1 MDNINPSSYDQRP
14 VILVVDDIR
23 ANLEILSTL
32 LSADYRVL
40 VAGTG
45 ASALALAADL
55 PQPDLIL
62 LDVNMP
68 QMNGYQV
75 CQKLRENPLT
85 VDIPVIF
92 ISALTDHSAETYGLE
107 LGAVDYISKPFN
119 PGITLQRVRNQV
131 LLKQHKS
138 QLKDNEQRLKAS
150 ETYLRAIFAATPDA
164 MLISDEQGIIK
175 MVNQQTE
182 KLLGYRDDELI
193 GQAIEMLVPERY
205 RAGHPEQRAHYAAN
219 ATIRLMGARPPVSA
233 VCKNGSEVNVEI
245 SLSPIQTEQGLFFAS
260 AVRDITDRVQAIAKL
275 QKSEQRF
282 RNMANSS
289 PIMIWLTDADG
300 EPVFA
305 NQAWLDFTG
314 LASAREMTHQNWLS
328 TVHPEDRDTAFVEYY
343 KNTTAREAIASEY
356 RLRNAAGEWRHLFDK
371 GMPLYDENGAFN
383 GYIGSAIDVTEYR
396 KAQQLIRDKEHML
409 SESQR
414 IARIG
419 SWSVELAS
427 GCISWS
433 DELYRIF
440 GVAPE
445 SFDPHFKAV
454 ISRIHDDDRQMVK
467 TWVDACIAGQQPQEL
482 DFRVLLTNGAI
493 RHVRGSG
500 GLQYNQQNKP
510 QPLVG
515 SIQDITER
523 KQLEIDQRIAAIAF
537 ESQEA
542 MAITDT
548 SNTILRVNQAFCT
561 STGYSEEDVIG
572 RKISIV
578 KSGRHDAAFYA
589 KMWKVI
595 LSTGTWRGEVWD
607 RRKNGEIYPKWL
619 TITAVKGADGVVSHY
634 VSTHADITE
643 RKMSED
649 QIKKLAFYDPLT
661 ELPNR
666 RLLQERIKHSISM
679 ERRDGRQMALLM
691 LDLDRFKAVNDNL
704 GHLAGDELLQQV
716 AGRISARLREVDMVA
731 RLGGDEFIILLED
744 IVQPEDAALVAKEII
759 ADLSKPFKLSQC
771 DDVHIG
777 GSIGISLHP
786 QHGDNADTLMDH
798 ADAALYQAKGAGR
811 GCFAYFSKDQTIA
824 ARERIAL
831 ESRLRHALEQQQL
844 LVFFQPQ
851 IDIASGCSIG
861 AEALVRWQDPVDGLV
876 MPSRFIPI
884 AEETG
889 LIVEIGAWVLQET
902 CRQGR
907 EWLDAG
913 LPAIT
918 LAVNVSPHQFQRGD
932 ICALVAKVLKQTGF
946 PPGQLEL
953 EITETGLMDNQAIA
967 VDILNDLRAQ
977 GVRFAIDDFGT
988 GYSSL
993 SYLKLFPL
1001 NVLKIDK
1008 SFIDDIP
1015 SSQGDMEIAATIIA
1029 MGHILGFKVL
1039 AEGVETAKQLA
1050 FLQEKGCNSYQG
1062 FINSQPIPVAEFDQL
1077 LRRQQRGD

>member
-1 MDNINPSSYDQRP
+1 MSEEIRQHLAALTERNLAQGMSPDEARQAAERLFGHVEGVKEQCRDLRGLPWLESLLRDFRYGVRLLRGQPGFAAAAIVTLALGLGTSTTIFSIVHA
-14 VILVVDDIR
+14 VILR
-23 ANLEILSTL
+23 P
-32 LSADYRVL
+32 
-40 VAGTG
+40 
-45 ASALALAADL
+45 L
-55 PQPDLIL
+55 PYPD
-62 LDVNMP
+62 
-68 QMNGYQV
+68 
-75 CQKLRENPLT
+75 
-85 VDIPVIF
+85 
-92 ISALTDHSAETYGLE
+92 
-107 LGAVDYISKPFN
+107 
-119 PGITLQRVRNQV
+119 PGR
-131 LLKQHKS
+131 
-138 QLKDNEQRLKAS
+138 
-150 ETYLRAIFAATPDA
+150 
-164 MLISDEQGIIK
+164 LISIYESLPPKYPQ
-175 MVNQQTE
+175 
-182 KLLGYRDDELI
+182 L
-193 GQAIEMLVPERY
+193 
-205 RAGHPEQRAHYAAN
+205 
-219 ATIRLMGARPPVSA
+219 PVSPRMFLEWQKEHA
-233 VCKNGSEVNVEI
+233 
-245 SLSPIQTEQGLFFAS
+245 SLQAS
-260 AVRDITDRVQAIAKL
+260 AVTEHIPVVVTGEGEASRAIGLIVSEAYFKVLGVPPQLGRTFPSADRDD
-275 QKSEQRF
+275 
-282 RNMANSS
+282 
-289 PIMIWLTDADG
+289 
-300 EPVFA
+300 PVVLSHRL
-305 NQAWLDFTG
+305 WLDRFQG
-314 LASAREMTHQNWLS
+314 R
-328 TVHPEDRDTAFVEYY
+328 R
-343 KNTTAREAIASEY
+343 
-356 RLRNAAGEWRHLFDK
+356 
-371 GMPLYDENGAFN
+371 
-383 GYIGSAIDVTEYR
+383 
-396 KAQQLIRDKEHML
+396 
-409 SESQR
+409 
-414 IARIG
+414 
-419 SWSVELAS
+419 
-427 GCISWS
+427 
-433 DELYRIF
+433 
-440 GVAPE
+440 
-445 SFDPHFKAV
+445 
-454 ISRIHDDDRQMVK
+454 
-467 TWVDACIAGQQPQEL
+467 
-482 DFRVLLTNGAI
+482 
-493 RHVRGSG
+493 
-500 GLQYNQQNKP
+500 
-510 QPLVG
+510 
-515 SIQDITER
+515 
-523 KQLEIDQRIAAIAF
+523 
-537 ESQEA
+537 
-542 MAITDT
+542 
-548 SNTILRVNQAFCT
+548 
-561 STGYSEEDVIG
+561 DVIG

-851 IDIASGCSIG
+851 IDIASGCIIG